1 MNHLTLVNV
10 VLAICGLVIHELF
23 RVKNRH
29 NKEKFSFSYW
39 IKNNVI
45 SVVLSLISTL
55 AILLMLED
63 VTKFLGIVA
72 EDGSMFERMAAFLA
86 GYSNQSLIKNIV
98 SFFKKKKSEE

>member
-1 MNHLTLVNV
+1 MTHLTLVNV

-39 IKNNVI
+39 IKINVI

-72 EDGSMFERMAAFLA
+72 EDGNMFERMAAFLA